1 MYHGKF
7 AREIRKTLQTG
18 GAEVIGEGCHWRT
31 IEKVLIL
38 ILLLLTPVCLQ
49 ELGVLTHI
57 LAPEEKMMQLTIEQQ
72 MACVANDVRIYSDMV

>member
-1 MYHGKF
+1 MYHGKS

-38 ILLLLTPVCLQ
+38 NLLLLTLVCL
-49 ELGVLTHI
+49 
-57 LAPEEKMMQLTIEQQ
+57 
-72 MACVANDVRIYSDMV
+72 